1 MSVLRKKGELTPDE
15 KRKRL
20 IYTACIVIFLTL
32 SVLIC
37 VFVGRPFLKFISEPE
52 NFRLW
57 VDSHGIW
64 GWLAFVGVMILQV
77 VVAIIPGEPLEL
89 AAGYAFGFWEG
100 TLLCL
105 IGSVAGGILV
115 FLIVR
120 RWGVKV
126 VEIFFSTE
134 KIQSLKFLQDERK
147 LDILIFFLFF
157 IPGTPKDVLTYFV
170 GLTKI
175 RFPTWL
181 LISTIARIPSI
192 VTSTISGDALGL
204 QDYQFAI
211 IAFGVTLVISVLG
224 LLIYNRICSRRQQR
238 GEFK

>member
-1 MSVLRKKGELTPDE
+1 MSVVRHKGDLTPDE

-20 IYTACIVIFLTL
+20 VYTACIVIFIVL

-37 VFVGRPFLKFISEPE
+37 IFVGRPFLKFISEPE

-64 GWLAFVGVMILQV
+64 GRLAFVGVMILQV
-77 VVAIIPGEPLEL
+77 VVAVIPGEPLEL
-89 AAGYAFGFWEG
+89 AAGYAFGFWGG

-105 IGSVAGGILV
+105 VGSVTGGILV
-115 FLIVR
+115 FLMVR
-120 RWGVKV
+120 RWGIKV

-147 LDILIFFLFF
+147 LEILVFFLFF
-157 IPGTPKDVLTYFV
+157 IPGTPKDILTYFV

-175 RFPTWL
+175 KLHLWL
-181 LISTIARIPSI
+181 LISTVARLPSI

-204 QDYQFAI
+204 QDYLFAV
-211 IAFGVTLVISVLG
+211 IAFGVTLVISLLG
-224 LLIYNRICSRRQQR
+224 LLIYNRICKRRKGRSSQ
-238 GEFK
+238 